1 MHDSTEKVAGAY
13 RARGSPAC
21 LRVIEILGIVQARKW
36 GVCTMNEFRQFLG
49 LKRFDSFEEWS
60 TAPGVAAAARQLY
73 GHIDN
78 LELYPGLQAED
89 CMPLGPGSGI
99 CCGYTMTRA
108 ILADAIN
115 LVRGDRFFTT
125 DYTPESLTSWGFQDC
140 VRDPDN
146 GAFGAALP
154 KLLFRHLPRH
164 YPPNSVYA
172 LFPFFTPAATR
183 DNLTKLGLADKYA
196 FDRPVT
202 QPVPKVLNTL
212 TGIRHVFADP
222 SKFVQIYTDDM
233 KALTRGYGFM
243 LVFDQP
249 AKHDKDRAF
258 CWHALVPD
266 MNTMNGYTK
275 WYKDMTEQLIAE
287 KQFKYDGVDGTY
299 VDIIR
304 DVVNLVSVHW
314 AADKL
319 VGLYQFECISLLTL
333 LPVRHLAENESEP
346 TWGLY
351 RAGSI
356 QHVHC
361 PFHVCFRER
370 RTRARLDAPLSCCQG
385 RRRHQQSHS
394 TKH

>member
-1 MHDSTEKVAGAY
+1 M
-13 RARGSPAC
+13 
-21 LRVIEILGIVQARKW
+21 QARKW
-36 GVCTMNEFRQFLG
+36 GVCTMNEFREFLG

>member
-1 MHDSTEKVAGAY
+1 
-13 RARGSPAC
+13 
-21 LRVIEILGIVQARKW
+21 
-36 GVCTMNEFRQFLG
+36 MNEFREFLG
-49 LKRFDSFEEWS
+49 LKRFATFEEWS
-60 TAPGVAAAARQLY
+60 TAPGIAAAARQLY

-89 CMPLGPGSGI
+89 CMALGPGSGI

-125 DYTPESLTSWGFQDC
+125 DYTPEALTSWGFQDC

-164 YPPNSVYA
+164 YPANSVYA
-172 LFPFFTPAATR
+172 LFPFFIPAATHQ
-183 DNLTKLGLADKYA
+183 NLTKLGLVDKYA
-196 FDRPVT
+196 FERPVA